1 MTADFRNRARLFHEA
16 IRRALLKEWDPIG
29 VSGIAQAQD
38 EYDSYVPTI
47 YKMLISRKPRH
58 EVFDYLWWLETEHMA
73 LTGNRRATEGFVD
86 RLMQIPDEIERA
98 AIPDPSNL
106 ATKYDSN
113 ALERRAQELID
124 SGRSHDAIKIY
135 LFMADGDPSLDAGY
149 LGMKLGECYERI
161 GDLHAAKYWYG
172 RCVEENPAVRTSCKE
187 ARDRLK
193 GVNIDDLT

>member
-1 MTADFRNRARLFHEA
+1 MTADLRDRARRFHEA
-16 IRRALLKEWDPIG
+16 IRRALLTEWDPIG
-29 VSGIAQAQD
+29 VRGIAQAQD
-38 EYDSYVPTI
+38 EYDSYVPTV

-73 LTGNRRATEGFVD
+73 LTGDRRRTEKFVD

-106 ATKYDSN
+106 ATKYDFN

-124 SGRSHDAIKIY
+124 SGRPHDAIKIY
-135 LFMADGDPSLDAGY
+135 LFMADGDPSLDGGY
-149 LGMKLGECYERI
+149 LGMRLGECYERM

-172 RCVEENPAVRTSCKE
+172 RCVEENPVVRTSCVE
-187 ARDRLK
+187 ARERLK
-193 GVNIDDLT
+193 DVNIDDLI

>member
-1 MTADFRNRARLFHEA
+1 MTADFRNRTRLFHEA

-58 EVFDYLWWLETEHMA
+58 EVFDYLWWLETDHMA
-73 LTGNRRATEGFVD
+73 LTGNRRATEMFAD
-86 RLMQIPDEIERA
+86 RLMQIPDEIDRP
-98 AIPDPSNL
+98 IPDPSNQ
-106 ATKYDSN
+106 ATKYDFN
-113 ALERRAQELID
+113 VLERRAQELID
-124 SGRSHDAIKIY
+124 SGRSHDAIKMY

-187 ARDRLK
+187 ARERLK
-193 GVNIDDLT
+193 GLNIDDLI